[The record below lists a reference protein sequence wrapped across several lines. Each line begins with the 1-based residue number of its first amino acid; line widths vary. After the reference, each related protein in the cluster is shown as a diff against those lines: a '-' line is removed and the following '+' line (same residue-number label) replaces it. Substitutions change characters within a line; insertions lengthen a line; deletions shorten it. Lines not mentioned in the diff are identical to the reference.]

1 MIVGVMMEA
10 EDEEEID
17 QKAPVVAGVGI
28 RAAVADGE
36 MTLMTKMTMT
46 RIGGEEG
53 GRAAEGTA
61 AESGI
66 PLGGITAGADTDA
79 DAVEVIPANDIG
91 GEGTG
96 SSSES
101 GDDGSERSRS
111 NSSAGSTKKK
121 SNFTPAGFTMPQ
133 HMSPAAAALLA
144 AAGGTPA

>member
-1 MIVGVMMEA
+1 MKILMIVGVMMEA

-96 SSSES
+96 AAVRVEMMAVN
-101 GDDGSERSRS
+101 G
-111 NSSAGSTKKK
+111 
-121 SNFTPAGFTMPQ
+121 
-133 HMSPAAAALLA
+133 AAATAVRAPQKKRATSPLLVLRCHS
-144 AAGGTPA
+144 T